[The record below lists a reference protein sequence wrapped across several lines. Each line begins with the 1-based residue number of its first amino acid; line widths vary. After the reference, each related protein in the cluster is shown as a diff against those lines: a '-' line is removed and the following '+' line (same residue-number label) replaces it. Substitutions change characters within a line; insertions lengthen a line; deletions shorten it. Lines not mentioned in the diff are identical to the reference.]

1 MSAEF
6 LSGRRFKHTALHCR
20 LTSLSATASTLLR
33 GASSRRRPRVSSS
46 MPLSESALIRS
57 VGAVLIPY
65 GYLEWIPVIAL
76 FPGNELRTIVGN

>member
-1 MSAEF
+1 
-6 LSGRRFKHTALHCR
+6 
-20 LTSLSATASTLLR
+20 
-33 GASSRRRPRVSSS
+33 

-65 GYLEWIPVIAL
+65 GYLEWISVIAL